1 MLGVMQARKG
11 IRVQGPVIVMTAIGA
26 GNAVAIYTWSNY
38 AAQIGTKTLRIK
50 RIKGLN
56 SAGVNTNVHIGTGVG
71 AAYAGD
77 IIPPLHTFDGLNF
90 DFVEF
95 DLPEVEVAATISAYP
110 VALNVDATVTIQI
123 ECEELG

>member
-1 MLGVMQARKG
+1 MQARKG
-11 IRVQGPVIVMTAIGA
+11 IRVQGPVIVMAAA
-26 GNAVAIYTWSNY
+26 GMANAVAIYTQSTY

-56 SAGVNTNVHIGTGVG
+56 GAGANTDVHIGTGVG

-95 DLPEVEVAATISAYP
+95 DLPEVEVGATISAYP
-110 VALNVDATVTIQI
+110 VAATVTIQI
-123 ECEELG
+123 EAEELT